1 MTVVPERI
9 LCRIAM
15 RKRGDALYFIWSCWG
30 LALLLYV
37 LGSAYYKLPVV
48 PLLVMALMLM
58 VEKVRMFG
66 RKRNESVSVVSDVA
80 MTVIAQGARFKGELQ
95 VEGNLD
101 VHGQFIGTLLVSGGT
116 VRIMEGGRVEG
127 EVTAAHVTIN
137 GTLDGTCASKE
148 VEILENGKMKGIFKG
163 GSLSIRK
170 GGQFIGQSQA
180 QEESK
185 AVSGESKGNVKKLQ
199 PEGKPKVIDV
209 PEVAAKQA

>member
-9 LCRIAM
+9 LRRIAM
-15 RKRGDALYFIWSCWG
+15 RKRSDALYFIWFCWG

-37 LGSAYYKLPVV
+37 LGSAYYKLPIV

-80 MTVIAQGARFKGELQ
+80 MTVIAQGARFAGELQ

-116 VRIMEGGRVEG
+116 VRIMEGGKVEG

-137 GTLDGTCASKE
+137 GTLEGTCTSTE

-163 GSLSIRK
+163 GNLSIRK
-170 GGQFIGQSQA
+170 GGQFIGQSQS

-185 AVSGESKGNVKKLQ
+185 AVSGENKGNVKKLQ
-199 PEGKPKVIDV
+199 PESKSKAINV
-209 PEVAAKQA
+209 PEMVAKEA